1 MQELILAS
9 FKDADAAVLMVLFGG
24 GILVAIVAIIT
35 EAVRK
40 TAQTKAREESRREIA
55 AYVAE
60 GSITADD
67 AAKLL
72 ASGGSIADKLKQKLG
87 A

>member
-1 MQELILAS
+1 MVNDTQVLALMIPII
-9 FKDADAAVLMVLFGG
+9 AVGG
-24 GILVAIVAIIT
+24 GVLWLIIGSIASNARRSV
-35 EAVRK
+35 E
-40 TAQTKAREESRREIA
+40 TKAREESRREIA

-72 ASGGSIADKLKQKLG
+72 DAGKKRNDWGCGPKA
-87 A
+87 